1 METNNFIIR
10 YRLWFIIIPVI
21 ITLLMALPLRN
32 AKINPDLMDYL
43 PDDIEAKIR
52 LDTIESIF
60 GKYDPVIIIFESDD
74 VLNPATLKRIGDLNN
89 HFSRMREFDDVI
101 SLFETK
107 YIRGKHGM
115 MLVDPA
121 VRRIPATDEEK
132 ENLRN
137 EIKENVLAYKLLVS
151 EDFNYTLM
159 ILNPVEEI
167 EDFEVFELINDG
179 LEKFPGDESVYM
191 NGLPYLRDEIQK
203 IATRDIS
210 LLFPLGMLVM
220 LAFLYFSFR
229 QFRSVLLPFSVVLM
243 SIVVAMGMMPL
254 LGYEFSIIAVL
265 VPIMI
270 IAIAN
275 NYGVHIVARYQELN
289 DKKPE
294 LNIKQIASRLISLLS
309 IPIILSAITTI
320 VGILGLSVHIL
331 IPARQ
336 MGIVTSIGIAYSL
349 ILSLTFI
356 PALMSYMK
364 KGKSFKQISG
374 NKPSVIEKLL
384 AYTSRLA
391 IKRPRSVIATFAMI
405 CIVAALGAFNLNV
418 NINLEEMLP
427 RAHEMRTS
435 TNIANEHFGGTKN
448 TSILFEG
455 DIIDPDVMHNIY
467 EFESRLKKIPEVGNT
482 TSIASVLK
490 IISRALN
497 DPGDEFYDTIPD
509 NRAAIAQYIE
519 LYNMSGDPEDLEKL
533 VDFGYTSA
541 ILNVQFKAGNIE
553 VFNRITSHIDN
564 LIEESPYATMQAGQ
578 TLMEKEI
585 AESIV
590 RGQIYSLLFALVAI
604 VILLWIIFRSKKAGM
619 LGSLPLLIC
628 LLCNFGLMGWLGLEL
643 DIATSLLSTIAI
655 GIGVDYTIHLFWRL
669 KFERGNG
676 KTHADAIATAL
687 TTTGRGIAI
696 NGFSVIIGFAV
707 LFFSGLIILKT
718 FAFLIIFSIL
728 LCMLG
733 ALFLIP
739 AIYVLTKPKFLDLKN
754 SPA

>member
-1 METNNFIIR
+1 MKTNNFIIR
-10 YRLWFIIIPVI
+10 YRFWFIIAPVI

-43 PDDIEAKIR
+43 PDDIEAKIK

-60 GKYDPVIIIFESDD
+60 GKYDPVIIIFKADD

-115 MLVDPA
+115 MLVDPV
-121 VRRIPATDEEK
+121 VRRIPATDKEK

-137 EIKENVLAYKLLVS
+137 EVKNNELAYKLFVS

-179 LEKFPGDESVYM
+179 LEKFPGDEIVYM

-294 LNIKQIASRLISLLS
+294 WNIKQIASRLISLLS
-309 IPIILSAITTI
+309 IPIILSAVTTI

-364 KGKSFKQISG
+364 KGKSFKQING
-374 NKPSVIEKLL
+374 NKTPVIEKLL
-384 AYTSRLA
+384 AYTSRLVT
-391 IKRPRSVIATFAMI
+391 KHPRSVIAAFAVA
-405 CIVAALGAFNLNV
+405 CIIATLGAFNLNV

-467 EFESRLKKIPEVGNT
+467 EFESGLKNIPEVGNT

-519 LYNMSGDPEDLEKL
+519 LYNMSGDPEDFEKL

-541 ILNVQFKAGNIE
+541 VLNVQFKAEDIE

-564 LIEESPYATMQAGQ
+564 LIEKTPYATMQAGQ

-604 VILLWIIFRSKKAGM
+604 AILLWVIFRSIKAGM

-669 KFERGNG
+669 KFEHSNG
-676 KTHADAIATAL
+676 KTHADAVITAL

-696 NGFSVIIGFAV
+696 NGFSVLVGFAV

-739 AIYVLTKPKFLDLKN
+739 AIYVLTKPKFLDYNN
-754 SPA
+754 SK